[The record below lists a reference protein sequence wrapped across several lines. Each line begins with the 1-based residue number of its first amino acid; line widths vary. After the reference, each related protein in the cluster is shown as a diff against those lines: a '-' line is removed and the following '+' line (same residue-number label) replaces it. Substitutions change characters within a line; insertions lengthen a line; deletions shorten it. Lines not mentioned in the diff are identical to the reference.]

1 MAWFS
6 SINTNYQGELSE
18 RLEFLYEFANYQGEL
33 WERFKLLDEFANK
46 RNISH
51 SLAAKLLAKAE
62 GESCLKGISVIIDV
76 KISSNNAVED
86 SNLADDLI
94 IKSPEVL
101 RDCIYQLSHDKPK
114 LSFDREHFDNSIEI
128 LIQLAFKF
136 CVKDKS
142 GYCSFKQFMFIV
154 VFLSEFKD
162 IDSLKSLMQYVES
175 SDYEALKSFASKY
188 KFTID
193 EAATRLAKDQ
203 GSFDIVNK
211 IAANQNISIA
221 KAFYE
226 YKARQKKIQT
236 FTQYIQE
243 YNAKHKAELNDRKE
257 QQMNSTNSNNLA
269 DINNLTQTQKAIEE
283 LLEKRFDF
291 DNSHKNYSNTTF
303 RIFGNSSDNAM
314 FPKTLTETIQ
324 EIISMLK
331 EINQTAKTSDLQPLI
346 DLAIELDSET
356 TKDIS
361 SDIQTL
367 FKQFSNLETYLN
379 KKLDKLDRILSKS
392 IDFDTYSQ
400 TDKALINK
408 IKSIQE
414 ILHNIFISIN
424 IDEGET
430 TRVKKRAYM
439 RSITTAKNAIKQI
452 EELLDG
458 TDLREPIPET
468 IKQDDGKRYADNP
481 FMGRV

>member
-6 SINTNYQGELSE
+6 SINTNYQGELS
-18 RLEFLYEFANYQGEL
+18 
-33 WERFKLLDEFANK
+33 ERFKLLDEFANK

-62 GESCLKGISVIIDV
+62 GESFLKGISVIIDV

-86 SNLADDLI
+86 SNLADDLTI
-94 IKSPEVL
+94 RSPEVL

-128 LIQLAFKF
+128 LIQLALKF

-211 IAANQNISIA
+211 IAASQNISIA

-226 YKARQKKIQT
+226 YKARQKKMQT

-243 YNAKHKAELNDRKE
+243 YSVKHKAELNDRKE
-257 QQMNSTNSNNLA
+257 QQMNST
-269 DINNLTQTQKAIEE
+269 
-283 LLEKRFDF
+283 EKQNALVVYNP
-291 DNSHKNYSNTTF
+291 DNSLPHIATNSATNTNTTF
-303 RIFGNSSDNAM
+303 RIFGNSDNNAM

-392 IDFDTYSQ
+392 IDFETYSQ

>member
-1 MAWFS
+1 MMQMK
-6 SINTNYQGELSE
+6 INTNYQGELS
-18 RLEFLYEFANYQGEL
+18 
-33 WERFKLLDEFANK
+33 ERFKLLDEFANK

-114 LSFDREHFDNSIEI
+114 LSFDREHFHNSIEI
-128 LIQLAFKF
+128 LFQLAFKF

-175 SDYEALKSFASKY
+175 SDYEALKSFAKENNL
-188 KFTID
+188 TID
-193 EAATRLAKDQ
+193 EAATLFAKEDGIFGIVERISTSEGVSLAKALYYHNDRV
-203 GSFDIVNK
+203 GLTK
-211 IAANQNISIA
+211 
-221 KAFYE
+221 
-226 YKARQKKIQT
+226 T

-243 YNAKHKAELNDRKE
+243 YSVKHKAELNDRKE
-257 QQMNSTNSNNLA
+257 QQMNST
-269 DINNLTQTQKAIEE
+269 
-283 LLEKRFDF
+283 EKQNALVVYNP
-291 DNSHKNYSNTTF
+291 DNSLPHIATNSATNTNTTF
-303 RIFGNSSDNAM
+303 RIFGNSDNNAM

>member
-1 MAWFS
+1 MMQMK
-6 SINTNYQGELSE
+6 INT
-18 RLEFLYEFANYQGEL
+18 NYQGEL

-128 LIQLAFKF
+128 LLQLAFKF

-175 SDYEALKSFASKY
+175 SDYEALKSFAKENNL
-188 KFTID
+188 TID
-193 EAATRLAKDQ
+193 EAATLFAKEDGIFGIVERISTSEGVSLAKALYYHNDRV
-203 GSFDIVNK
+203 GLTK
-211 IAANQNISIA
+211 
-221 KAFYE
+221 
-226 YKARQKKIQT
+226 T
-236 FTQYIQE
+236 FTEYIQE
-243 YNAKHKAELNDRKE
+243 YKDRKE
-257 QQMNSTNSNNLA
+257 QQINST
-269 DINNLTQTQKAIEE
+269 
-283 LLEKRFDF
+283 EKQNALVVYNP
-291 DNSHKNYSNTTF
+291 DNSLPHIATNSVTNTNTTF
-303 RIFGNSSDNAM
+303 RIFGNSNNNAM

>member
-6 SINTNYQGELSE
+6 PINT
-18 RLEFLYEFANYQGEL
+18 NYQGEL

-86 SNLADDLI
+86 SNLADDLTI
-94 IKSPEVL
+94 RSPEVL

-128 LIQLAFKF
+128 LLQLALKF

-175 SDYEALKSFASKY
+175 SDYEALKSFAKENNL
-188 KFTID
+188 TID
-193 EAATRLAKDQ
+193 EAATLFAKEDGIFGIVERISTSEGVSLAKALYYHNDRV
-203 GSFDIVNK
+203 GLTK
-211 IAANQNISIA
+211 
-221 KAFYE
+221 
-226 YKARQKKIQT
+226 T
-236 FTQYIQE
+236 FTEYIQE
-243 YNAKHKAELNDRKE
+243 YKDRKE

-283 LLEKRFDF
+283 LIEKHFDF

-303 RIFGNSSDNAM
+303 RIFGNSNDNAM

-379 KKLDKLDRILSKS
+379 KKLDKLDIILSKS

-430 TRVKKRAYM
+430 TRVKKLAYM

>member
-1 MAWFS
+1 MARFS
-6 SINTNYQGELSE
+6 SINT
-18 RLEFLYEFANYQGEL
+18 NYQGEL

-86 SNLADDLI
+86 SNLADDLTI
-94 IKSPEVL
+94 RSPEVL

-128 LIQLAFKF
+128 LLQLAFKF

-175 SDYEALKSFASKY
+175 SDYEALKSFAKENNL
-188 KFTID
+188 TID
-193 EAATRLAKDQ
+193 EAATLFAKEDGIFGIVERISTSEGVSLAKALYYHNDRV
-203 GSFDIVNK
+203 GLTK
-211 IAANQNISIA
+211 
-221 KAFYE
+221 
-226 YKARQKKIQT
+226 T
-236 FTQYIQE
+236 FTEYIQE
-243 YNAKHKAELNDRKE
+243 YKDRRE
-257 QQMNSTNSNNLA
+257 QQMNST
-269 DINNLTQTQKAIEE
+269 
-283 LLEKRFDF
+283 EKQNALVVYNP
-291 DNSHKNYSNTTF
+291 DNSLPHIATNSVTNTNTTF
-303 RIFGNSSDNAM
+303 RIFGNSNDNAM

>member
-1 MAWFS
+1 MIRLS
-6 SINTNYQGELSE
+6 SINTNYQGEL
-18 RLEFLYEFANYQGEL
+18 R
-33 WERFKLLDEFANK
+33 ERFKLLDEFANK

-128 LIQLAFKF
+128 LIQLALKF

-193 EAATRLAKDQ
+193 EAATLFAKEDGIFGIVERISTSEGVSLAKALYYHNDRV
-203 GSFDIVNK
+203 GLTK
-211 IAANQNISIA
+211 
-221 KAFYE
+221 
-226 YKARQKKIQT
+226 T
-236 FTQYIQE
+236 FTEYIQE
-243 YNAKHKAELNDRKE
+243 YKDRKE
-257 QQMNSTNSNNLA
+257 QQMNST
-269 DINNLTQTQKAIEE
+269 
-283 LLEKRFDF
+283 EKQNALVVYNP
-291 DNSHKNYSNTTF
+291 DNSLPHIATNSATNTNTTF
-303 RIFGNSSDNAM
+303 RIFGNSDNNAM

>member
-1 MAWFS
+1 MRLS
-6 SINTNYQGELSE
+6 SINTNYQGEL
-18 RLEFLYEFANYQGEL
+18 RKLLEFLYEFADYKGKL
-33 WERFKLLDEFANK
+33 WKRFKLLDEFANK

-128 LIQLAFKF
+128 LIQLALKF

-193 EAATRLAKDQ
+193 EAATRLAKYQ

-226 YKARQKKIQT
+226 YKARQKKMQT

-243 YNAKHKAELNDRKE
+243 YSVKHKAELNDRKE
-257 QQMNSTNSNNLA
+257 QQMNST
-269 DINNLTQTQKAIEE
+269 
-283 LLEKRFDF
+283 EKQNALVVYNP
-291 DNSHKNYSNTTF
+291 DNSLPHIATNSATNTNTTF
-303 RIFGNSSDNAM
+303 RIFGNSDNNAM

-430 TRVKKRAYM
+430 TRVKKRAYP
-439 RSITTAKNAIKQI
+439 RNHKT
-452 EELLDG
+452 
-458 TDLREPIPET
+458 R
-468 IKQDDGKRYADNP
+468 
-481 FMGRV
+481 

>member
-76 KISSNNAVED
+76 KISSNNAAED
-86 SNLADDLI
+86 SNLADDLTI
-94 IKSPEVL
+94 RSPEVL

-128 LIQLAFKF
+128 LLQLALKF

-175 SDYEALKSFASKY
+175 SDYEALKSFASKH

-257 QQMNSTNSNNLA
+257 QQMNST
-269 DINNLTQTQKAIEE
+269 
-283 LLEKRFDF
+283 EKQNALVVYNP
-291 DNSHKNYSNTTF
+291 DNSLPHIATNSVTNTNTTF
-303 RIFGNSSDNAM
+303 RIFGNSNDNAM

-379 KKLDKLDRILSKS
+379 KKLDKLDTILSKS

-481 FMGRV
+481 FLGRV

>member
-1 MAWFS
+1 MMQMK
-6 SINTNYQGELSE
+6 INT
-18 RLEFLYEFANYQGEL
+18 NYQGEL

-128 LIQLAFKF
+128 LIQLALKF

-257 QQMNSTNSNNLA
+257 QQMNST
-269 DINNLTQTQKAIEE
+269 
-283 LLEKRFDF
+283 EKQNALVVYNP
-291 DNSHKNYSNTTF
+291 DNSLPHIATNSATNTNTTF
-303 RIFGNSSDNAM
+303 RIFGNSDNNAM

>member
-6 SINTNYQGELSE
+6 SINTNYQGELS
-18 RLEFLYEFANYQGEL
+18 
-33 WERFKLLDEFANK
+33 ERFKLLDEFANK

-62 GESCLKGISVIIDV
+62 GESFLKGISVIIDV

-86 SNLADDLI
+86 SNLADDLTI
-94 IKSPEVL
+94 RSPEVL

-175 SDYEALKSFASKY
+175 SDYEALKSFAKENNL
-188 KFTID
+188 TID
-193 EAATRLAKDQ
+193 EAATLFAKEDGIFGIVERISTSEGVSLAKALYYHNDRV
-203 GSFDIVNK
+203 GLTK
-211 IAANQNISIA
+211 
-221 KAFYE
+221 
-226 YKARQKKIQT
+226 

-243 YNAKHKAELNDRKE
+243 YSVKHKAELNDRKE
-257 QQMNSTNSNNLA
+257 QQMNST
-269 DINNLTQTQKAIEE
+269 
-283 LLEKRFDF
+283 EKQNALVVYNP
-291 DNSHKNYSNTTF
+291 DNSLPHIATNSATNTNTTF
-303 RIFGNSSDNAM
+303 RIFGNSDNNAM

-430 TRVKKRAYM
+430 NKSKKTSLY
-439 RSITTAKNAIKQI
+439 AKHNN
-452 EELLDG
+452 
-458 TDLREPIPET
+458 R
-468 IKQDDGKRYADNP
+468 
-481 FMGRV
+481 

>member
-1 MAWFS
+1 M
-6 SINTNYQGELSE
+6 
-18 RLEFLYEFANYQGEL
+18 
-33 WERFKLLDEFANK
+33 
-46 RNISH
+46 
-51 SLAAKLLAKAE
+51 
-62 GESCLKGISVIIDV
+62 
-76 KISSNNAVED
+76 
-86 SNLADDLI
+86 
-94 IKSPEVL
+94 
-101 RDCIYQLSHDKPK
+101 
-114 LSFDREHFDNSIEI
+114 
-128 LIQLAFKF
+128 
-136 CVKDKS
+136 
-142 GYCSFKQFMFIV
+142 
-154 VFLSEFKD
+154 
-162 IDSLKSLMQYVES
+162 
-175 SDYEALKSFASKY
+175 
-188 KFTID
+188 
-193 EAATRLAKDQ
+193 
-203 GSFDIVNK
+203 
-211 IAANQNISIA
+211 
-221 KAFYE
+221 
-226 YKARQKKIQT
+226 QT

-243 YNAKHKAELNDRKE
+243 YSVKHKAELNDRKE
-257 QQMNSTNSNNLA
+257 QQMNST
-269 DINNLTQTQKAIEE
+269 
-283 LLEKRFDF
+283 EKQNALVVYNP
-291 DNSHKNYSNTTF
+291 DNSLPHIATNSATNTNTTF
-303 RIFGNSSDNAM
+303 RIFGNSDNNAM

-481 FMGRV
+481 FLGRV